1 MAELGYVEGGNLGY
15 RARSAEGRFERL
27 PELVNELL
35 AANPDAL
42 LVATTPGGLAAKA
55 ATSTV
60 PIVFVAVADPVGVG
74 LVPNLVRPGGNLTG
88 VTNIVAELTG
98 KRLEIL
104 KTLVPAAF
112 RVAVLLNP
120 GDPVASIQL
129 KAAEIAAGDLKIE
142 LRPIVHVRAVE
153 DLDRAFAQAVGENAD
168 AAIRMVDPLSSALA
182 KPTAEAAARY
192 RLPVIYP
199 FRENVVAGGLA
210 SYGTDLPSQFG
221 QAAALMDK
229 ILRGTKPSDL
239 PVEQPARFQFVI
251 NMKTARAL
259 GLTVASTLLASAD
272 EMIE

>member
-1 MAELGYVEGGNLGY
+1 MRRRELFALFGATAIWPSAADAQADRTWRIGFLDAGQEASRRPMFDVFRRRMAELGYVEGGNLGY

-192 RLPVIYP
+192 RLPVI
-199 FRENVVAGGLA
+199 
-210 SYGTDLPSQFG
+210 
-221 QAAALMDK
+221 
-229 ILRGTKPSDL
+229 
-239 PVEQPARFQFVI
+239 
-251 NMKTARAL
+251 
-259 GLTVASTLLASAD
+259 
-272 EMIE
+272 